1 MNVVCLT
8 GRLTK
13 DPEIRYTQSQ
23 KPVAVFSLAVE
34 RGYKD
39 ENGERPADFVNCVA

>member
-23 KPVAVFSLAVE
+23 KP
-34 RGYKD
+34 
-39 ENGERPADFVNCVA
+39 

>member
-13 DPEIRYTQSQ
+13 DPNYAIPNQV
-23 KPVAVFSLAVE
+23 PVCNFTLAVD
-34 RGYKD
+34 RGYKRRTA
-39 ENGERPADFVNCVA
+39 GC